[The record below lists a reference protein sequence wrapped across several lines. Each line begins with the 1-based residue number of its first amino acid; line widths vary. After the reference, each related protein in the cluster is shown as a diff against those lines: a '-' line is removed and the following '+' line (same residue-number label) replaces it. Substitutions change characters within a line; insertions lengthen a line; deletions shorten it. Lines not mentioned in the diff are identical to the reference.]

1 VSEERGS
8 ALILVPA
15 GVLVLIILAAIAIDF
30 SLVFLAQRE
39 LTDATTA
46 AANDA
51 AAAAIRPS
59 TFYGSGQLT
68 LDPDAAAR
76 IACDSVRGQAASGLD
91 ITDVRIETGDRSVRV
106 TAQAT
111 VRAVFLRAVPGA
123 TTHSVHATSSAVAR
137 QSVTDAALAPST
149 VATNAVSC

>member
-1 VSEERGS
+1 VSRERGS

-15 GVLVLIILAAIAIDF
+15 GVLVLVILAAIAIDF

-46 AANDA
+46 AANDVA
-51 AAAAIRPS
+51 GAAIRPS
-59 TFYGSGQLT
+59 TFYGNGQLA

-91 ITDVRIETGDRSVRV
+91 ITAVRIETGDRSVRV
-106 TAQAT
+106 TAKAT

-123 TTHSVHATSSAVAR
+123 TAHSVQATSSAIAQESAVDAVVPPRVAFN
-137 QSVTDAALAPST
+137 D
-149 VATNAVSC
+149 VSC